1 MMPGGES
8 FFRSRP
14 LGQAER
20 GMLFRRQNGAKERA
34 IPPADKTM
42 KTPKVKSAGQIFLI
56 PQESIAPNPNQPRQ
70 RFDYDE
76 LEGLA
81 QSIRQNGILQPITVR
96 QTETGFELISG
107 ERRLRAARLVGLTKI
122 PAIIAEIDNKNSAV
136 FSLIENLQRQDLD
149 CFEEAEAIDRL
160 VTDYGMSREEL
171 SRKLG
176 KAPSTLSNKLRL
188 LRLPEDMR
196 YRLTRAGLTERHARA
211 LLQLDN
217 DDQRARALG
226 IMIDR
231 HLTVQESERLVEQM
245 LAKTGKNRTNFR
257 GIRDVRVFINT
268 LNHAVD
274 AIRRAGVDA
283 DAAKSETPEYIEYVV
298 RIPKLE
304 QLKLPLSSED
314 EAV

>member
-1 MMPGGES
+1 
-8 FFRSRP
+8 
-14 LGQAER
+14 
-20 GMLFRRQNGAKERA
+20 
-34 IPPADKTM
+34 M

-56 PQESIAPNPNQPRQ
+56 PQENIAPNPNQPRQ

-122 PAIIAEIDNKNSAV
+122 PAIVAELDNKNSAV

-196 YRLTRAGLTERHARA
+196 YRLTRGGLSERHARA

-217 DDQRARALG
+217 DEQRARALG
-226 IMIDR
+226 IMLDR

-257 GIRDVRVFINT
+257 GVRDVRVFINT

-304 QLKLPLSSED
+304 QLKLPLSAED

>member
-1 MMPGGES
+1 M
-8 FFRSRP
+8 R
-14 LGQAER
+14 
-20 GMLFRRQNGAKERA
+20 
-34 IPPADKTM
+34 
-42 KTPKVKSAGQIFLI
+42 TPKIKSTGQIFLI
-56 PQESIAPNPNQPRQ
+56 PQEQIVPNPNQPRK

-96 QTETGFELISG
+96 PTDENTFELITG

-122 PAIIAEIDNKNSAV
+122 PAIVTEADDKNSAV
-136 FSLIENLQRQDLD
+136 YSLIENLQRQDLSF
-149 CFEEAEAIDRL
+149 FEEAEAIERL
-160 VTDYGMSREEL
+160 IDNYGL
-171 SRKLG
+171 SRDELAKKLG
-176 KAPSTLSNKLRL
+176 RAQSTISNKLRL
-188 LRLPEDMR
+188 LQLSEEMR
-196 YRLTRAGLTERHARA
+196 YRISRAGLTERHARA
-211 LLQLDN
+211 LLLLE
-217 DDQRARALG
+217 DDARRDRALG

-231 HLTVQESERLVEQM
+231 HLTVAESERLIEQM
-245 LAKTGKNRTNFR
+245 LSKEGKTRNNLR

-274 AIRRAGVDA
+274 TIRRAGVDA

-304 QLKLPLSSED
+304 QIKLPLPSDS

>member
-1 MMPGGES
+1 M
-8 FFRSRP
+8 R
-14 LGQAER
+14 
-20 GMLFRRQNGAKERA
+20 
-34 IPPADKTM
+34 
-42 KTPKVKSAGQIFLI
+42 TPKVKSTGQIFLV
-56 PQESIAPNPNQPRQ
+56 PQEQIVPNPNQPRK

-96 QTETGFELISG
+96 QTDDGKFELISG

-122 PAIIAEIDNKNSAV
+122 PSIVTEVDEKKSAV

-149 CFEEAEAIDRL
+149 FFEEAEAIDRL
-160 VTDYGMSREEL
+160 ISDYGMSRDEL

-176 KAPSTLSNKLRL
+176 KAQSTLSNKLRL

-196 YRLTRAGLTERHARA
+196 YRLSRAGLTERHARA
-211 LLQLDN
+211 LLLLE
-217 DDQRARALG
+217 DDARRERALG

-231 HLTVQESERLVEQM
+231 HLTVAESERLIEQM
-245 LAKTGKNRTNFR
+245 LSKEGKTRNNLR

-274 AIRRAGVDA
+274 TIRRAGVDA

-304 QLKLPLSSED
+304 QLKLPLPAED

>member
-1 MMPGGES
+1 
-8 FFRSRP
+8 
-14 LGQAER
+14 
-20 GMLFRRQNGAKERA
+20 
-34 IPPADKTM
+34 M

-56 PQESIAPNPNQPRQ
+56 PQENIAPNPNQQRQ

-122 PAIIAEIDNKNSAV
+122 PAIVAELDNKNSAV

-196 YRLTRAGLTERHARA
+196 YRLTRGGLSERHARA

-217 DDQRARALG
+217 DEQRARALG
-226 IMIDR
+226 IMLDR

-257 GIRDVRVFINT
+257 GVRDVRVFINT

-283 DAAKSETPEYIEYVV
+283 DAAKSETPEYIEYIV

-304 QLKLPLSSED
+304 QLKLPLSAED